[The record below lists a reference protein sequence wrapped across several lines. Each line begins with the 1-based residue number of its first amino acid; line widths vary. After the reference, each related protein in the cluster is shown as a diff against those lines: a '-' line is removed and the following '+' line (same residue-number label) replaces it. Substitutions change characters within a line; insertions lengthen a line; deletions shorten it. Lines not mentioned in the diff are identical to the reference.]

1 MASPRKCWPGLLST
15 RTARV
20 INLPHDDVIKWKHFT
35 RYWPFVRGIH
45 WSPVISPHKGQ
56 WRRVLMLSLIWAW
69 INGWVNN
76 GEAGDLRR
84 HRGRFDVTVMM
95 DFTGL
100 SIQYAVWHLLVIEI
114 CYASINLRACVRN
127 YIPITLWNVITYPY
141 PEVRYNTPVSK
152 THPMA
157 SPRKCWPGLLSTRT
171 ARVINLPHDDVIKWK
186 HFTRYWPFVR
196 GIHWSPVNSPHKGQW
211 RRALIFSLICAWIN
225 GWVNNGEAGD
235 LRRHRSIMTSL

>member
-1 MASPRKCWPGLLST
+1 MISCLST
-15 RTARV
+15 TYWYT
-20 INLPHDDVIKWKHFT
+20 HDDVIKWKHFP
-35 RYWPFVRGIH
+35 RYWLFAREIH
-45 WSPVISPHKGQ
+45 PSPVISPHKGQ

-141 PEVRYNTPVSK
+141 PEVRYNTPVKRILWQALVSVD
-152 THPMA
+152 
-157 SPRKCWPGLLSTRT
+157 
-171 ARVINLPHDDVIKWK
+171 RVYYQPE
-186 HFTRYWPFVR
+186 
-196 GIHWSPVNSPHKGQW
+196 
-211 RRALIFSLICAWIN
+211 RREW
-225 GWVNNGEAGD
+225 
-235 LRRHRSIMTSL
+235 